1 MIGIS
6 TELNPTENVAT
17 IQTFG
22 LLKLLTKF
30 RNFGIILW
38 LYKYILI
45 LIFCIYIYSAKNHV
59 EKVYIYCLFI
69 SILGRGKLGF
79 IPSGRSRSYASQIA
93 LALVP

>member
-1 MIGIS
+1 MTGIYK
-6 TELNPTENVAT
+6 ELNPLENVAN

-22 LLKLLTKF
+22 LLKSLAKF
-30 RNFGIILW
+30 QNFGIILW

-45 LIFCIYIYSAKNHV
+45 LIFCIYIYSAKNQV

-79 IPSGRSRSYASQIA
+79 IPSVIKHRGNRGEA
-93 LALVP
+93 